1 MKILVVFGSKSDANI
16 YEPLKARLLN
26 EGHEVDFRIL
36 SVHRSP
42 EALDR
47 ELAGSDAQAVI
58 AGAGLAAHLPGILAS
73 KLLIPVFGIPC
84 SAALGGVDAYFAI
97 SQMPFG
103 IPVLAVAPDQYL
115 AAVDAVSRVSRLDLK
130 YNFQGFHIVMERN
143 KKNLP
148 HFQLMLERAEKIA
161 DKVKIEMKISDRA
174 LENALNIC
182 LVDIHEN
189 DPEAPLPFPMA
200 AKNSDEVRIYVPVL
214 QEQAYRDIYSSVSV
228 MRRVQSV
235 PGGLWMGLNNI
246 GNAMLAV
253 LQLANEDAAHNA
265 FLTNAKKGYIHA

>member
-26 EGHEVDFRIL
+26 EGHEVDFRML

-73 KLLIPVFGIPC
+73 KLLIPVLGIPC
-84 SAALGGVDAYFAI
+84 TAALGGVDAYFAI

-103 IPVLAVAPDQYL
+103 IPVIAVAPDQYL
-115 AAVDAVSRVSRLDLK
+115 SAVDAVTRVSRLDLK
-130 YNFQGFHIVMERN
+130 YSFEGFQIVMDRH
-143 KKNLP
+143 KKNQP
-148 HFQLMLERAEKIA
+148 HFQALIDRAEKIA
-161 DKVKIEMKISDRA
+161 DKTKLEMKISDRP
-174 LENALNIC
+174 LENAVNIC
-182 LVDIHEN
+182 LVDINEG
-189 DPEAPLPFPMA
+189 DPEAPLSFGPA
-200 AKNSDEVRIYVPVL
+200 AKNSDEVRIFVPVL
-214 QEQAYRDIYSSVSV
+214 QEQAYRDAFSSLSV
-228 MRRVQSV
+228 IRRAQSV
-235 PGGLWMGLNNI
+235 PGGLWVGVNNI
-246 GNAMLAV
+246 GNAMLAA
-253 LQLANEDAAHNA
+253 LQLANADGAHSA